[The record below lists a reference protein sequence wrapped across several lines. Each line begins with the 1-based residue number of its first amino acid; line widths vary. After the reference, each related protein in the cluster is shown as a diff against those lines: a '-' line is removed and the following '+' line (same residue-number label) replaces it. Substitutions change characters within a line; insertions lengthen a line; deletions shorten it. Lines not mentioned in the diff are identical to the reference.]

1 MGRAEGVERVV
12 AVGQQGCR
20 LWLAHQ
26 EPDRPLVLELFEVY
40 DDSEAQRLHGASEH
54 FQPNAVPT
62 IPLLASR
69 ERRFSE
75 TLDL

>member
-1 MGRAEGVERVV
+1 V
-12 AVGQQGCR
+12 
-20 LWLAHQ
+20 
-26 EPDRPLVLELFEVY
+26 
-40 DDSEAQRLHGASEH
+40 HGASEH
-54 FQPNAVPT
+54 FQPIALPT